1 MPELIRAL
9 AELLQSLWPLRS
21 VWQWQRG
28 VYYVCGRYWRTVG
41 PGVWPVIPWF
51 VDVRPVNVA
60 PAIHHTA
67 LQTVTLR
74 DGRTLVFS
82 ATITS
87 EVEDA
92 AAAYNRVDRWGEAV
106 VELVA
111 GLLSERLADAD
122 PARFDPSP
130 GGRGALV
137 EELRAEADAATAAF
151 GVRVRALRFGNF
163 AVGVRAYRLMGDVA
177 TLKG

>member
-130 GGRGALV
+130 GVAGRWSRNCGPRPTR
-137 EELRAEADAATAAF
+137 LRPRSACESGRCGSGISRSGSGRT
-151 GVRVRALRFGNF
+151 G
-163 AVGVRAYRLMGDVA
+163 
-177 TLKG
+177 